1 MKSALLLILFS
12 SVAFCQQTYDVI
24 LYGGKI
30 VDGTGN
36 QWFYGDLAISGDR
49 IAKITGA
56 GLLDHANAK
65 ERIDVHGLVV
75 APGFVDIQGS
85 LGGPAIS
92 KITQGATTEIAGEGW
107 TEAPA
112 NDLTRAGATG
122 MGRDATQK
130 KFDGPHGFDAMLR
143 AAEQRGSAIN
153 FGSYVGATTV
163 RQYVKGLAP
172 GKASPDEIRKMQ
184 ELVELAMQDG
194 AFGIGSALIYPPATY
209 VDTDELIEITKPAGK
224 YRGIYISHIR
234 SEADHF
240 LEALDEAIEI
250 GQKAGTPVEIYHLK
264 AAGKRNWG
272 KEAAALQKINDARAA
287 GQDVSACMYPYIAG
301 ATGLT
306 AVLPPWTAE
315 NGKLFENLANP
326 STRERIRREMAQ
338 EKTDWENM
346 GQLAGPEGILILKL
360 DKPENQKYVGKR
372 LNEIAAMMGYD
383 GKAGVQGKDWRD
395 AAMDLIL
402 SEHTRVGTMYFLM
415 NEDNVKLQLQQPW
428 IKFGMDASGVDPEK
442 MKGQL
447 AHPRAYGTF
456 PRILGLYVREEKV
469 LPLEDAVRKMTSAAT
484 RRLGIRDRGILQEG
498 FFADIAVFN
507 PDSVI
512 DRATYENPNQLSTG
526 VEYVFVNG
534 VAVVKNGKVTGAKP
548 GVALRGPGYRKAG
561 VAPTEAVIAILSQ

>member
-1 MKSALLLILFS
+1 MYGPRDTLLKMKFALLLLLFVS
-12 SVAFCQQTYDVI
+12 SGFSQESYDVI
-24 LYGGKI
+24 LSGGKI

-36 QWFYGDLAISGDR
+36 QWFYGDLAIAGNR

-65 ERIDVHGLVV
+65 ERIDAHGLVV

-112 NDLTRAGATG
+112 NDLTRAGTAG
-122 MGRDATQK
+122 MGRRAIEK
-130 KFDGPHGFDAMLR
+130 RFDGPHGFDAMLR

-163 RQYVKGLAP
+163 RQYVKALAP
-172 GKASPDEIRKMQ
+172 GKATPDEIHKMQ
-184 ELVELAMQDG
+184 ELVDLAMQDG

-209 VDTDELIEITKPAGK
+209 VDTDELIEITKPVGK

-250 GQKAGTPVEIYHLK
+250 GRKSGTPVEIYHLK
-264 AAGKRNWG
+264 AAGKRNWD
-272 KEAAALQKINDARAA
+272 KEMSAIQKINAARDA
-287 GQDVSACMYPYIAG
+287 GQDVSACMYPYTAG

-326 STRERIRREMAQ
+326 AVRERIKREMGQ
-338 EKTDWENM
+338 EKSDWENM
-346 GQLAGPEGILILKL
+346 GQLAGPEGILVLKL
-360 DKPENQKYVGKR
+360 DKPENQKYTGKR
-372 LNEIAAMMGYD
+372 LNEIAAIM
-383 GKAGVQGKDWRD
+383 GKDWRD

-402 SEHTRVGTMYFLM
+402 SERTRVETMYFLM
-415 NEDNVKLQLQQPW
+415 SEDNVKLQLRQPW
-428 IKFGMDASGVDPEK
+428 IKFGLDAPGLDPEK

-498 FFADIAVFN
+498 LFADIAVFN
-507 PDSVI
+507 PETII

-526 VEYVFVNG
+526 VEYVYVNG
-534 VAVVKNGKVTGAKP
+534 VAVVKAGKVTGAKP
-548 GVALRGPGYRKAG
+548 GVALRGPGYRNA
-561 VAPTEAVIAILSQ
+561 S

>member
-1 MKSALLLILFS
+1 MKSALLLLLLS
-12 SVAFCQQTYDVI
+12 SLAFCQSTYDVI
-24 LYGGKI
+24 LYGGQI

-49 IAKITGA
+49 IAKVTRA
-56 GLLDHANAK
+56 GLLDDATAK
-65 ERIDVHGLVV
+65 QRIDVHGLVV

-112 NDLTRAGATG
+112 NDLTRAGVAG
-122 MGRDATQK
+122 IGREAANK

-163 RQYVKGLAP
+163 REYVKGLAP
-172 GKASPDEIRKMQ
+172 GKATADEIHKMQ
-184 ELVELAMQDG
+184 ELVDLAMQDG
-194 AFGIGSALIYPPATY
+194 AFGVGSALIYPPATY
-209 VDTDELIEITKPAGK
+209 VDTDELVEITKPVGK
-224 YRGIYISHIR
+224 YRGLYISHIR

-250 GQKAGTPVEIYHLK
+250 GRRAGTPVEIYHLK
-264 AAGKRNWG
+264 AAGKRNWS
-272 KEAAALQKINDARAA
+272 KETAALQKINDARAA

-315 NGKLFENLANP
+315 NGKLFENLADP
-326 STRERIRREMAQ
+326 ATRERIKREMAQ

-346 GQLAGPEGILILKL
+346 GQLAGPEGILVLKL
-360 DKPENQKYVGKR
+360 DKPENQKYAGKR
-372 LNEIAAMMGYD
+372 LNEIAAMM
-383 GKAGVQGKDWRD
+383 GKDWRD

-402 SEHTRVGTMYFLM
+402 SERTRVGTMYFLM
-415 NEDNVKLQLQQPW
+415 SEDNVKLQLQQPW

-442 MKGQL
+442 MKNQL
-447 AHPRAYGTF
+447 THPRAYGTF

-469 LPLEDAVRKMTSAAT
+469 LPLEDAVRKMSSAAT

-498 FFADIAVFN
+498 FFADVTVFN
-507 PDSVI
+507 PATII
-512 DRATYENPNQLSTG
+512 DRSTYENPNQLSTG

-534 VAVVKNGKVTGAKP
+534 VPVVNRGKVTGAKP
-548 GVALRGPGYRKAG
+548 GVALRGPGYRK
-561 VAPTEAVIAILSQ
+561 VS

>member
-1 MKSALLLILFS
+1 MGFSIKKMKSALLLLLLS
-12 SVAFCQQTYDVI
+12 LAAFGQESYDVI
-24 LYGGKI
+24 LTGGKI

-36 QWFYGDLAISGDR
+36 QWFYGDLAISGNR
-49 IAKITGA
+49 IVRITGA

-112 NDLTRAGATG
+112 NDLTRAGAAG
-122 MGRDATQK
+122 MGRRAAEK
-130 KFDGPHGFDAMLR
+130 RYDGLHGFDEMLR

-172 GKASPDEIRKMQ
+172 GKAIPDEIHKMQ
-184 ELVELAMQDG
+184 ELVDLAMQDG

-209 VDTDELIEITKPAGK
+209 VETDELVEITKPVGK
-224 YRGIYISHIR
+224 YGGIYISHIR

-250 GQKAGTPVEIYHLK
+250 GRRSGTPVEIYHLK
-264 AAGKRNWG
+264 AAGKRNWD
-272 KEAAALQKINDARAA
+272 KEIPAIQKINAARAA
-287 GQDVSACMYPYIAG
+287 GQDVSACMYPYTAG

-315 NGKLFENLANP
+315 NGRLFENLAD
-326 STRERIRREMAQ
+326 SAARERIKRDMAQ
-338 EKTDWENM
+338 ERADWENM
-346 GQLAGPEGILILKL
+346 GQLAGPEGVLVLKL
-360 DKPENQKYVGKR
+360 DKPENQKYAGKR
-372 LNEIAAMMGYD
+372 LNEIAAMM
-383 GKAGVQGKDWRD
+383 GKDWRD

-402 SEHTRVGTMYFLM
+402 SERTRVETMYFLM
-415 NEDNVKLQLQQPW
+415 SEHNVELELQQPW
-428 IKFGMDASGVDPEK
+428 MKFGLDAPGVDPEK

-447 AHPRAYGTF
+447 AHPRAYGSF
-456 PRILGLYVREEKV
+456 PRILGLYVREDRL

-507 PDSVI
+507 PDTIV
-512 DRATYENPNQLSTG
+512 DHATYENPNQLSTG
-526 VEYVFVNG
+526 VQYVFVNG
-534 VAVVKNGKVTGAKP
+534 VAVVKGGKVTGSKP
-548 GVALRGPGYRKAG
+548 GVALRGPGYRSA
-561 VAPTEAVIAILSQ
+561 S